1 MQLISGCAGLTH
13 SDEGNYTCE
22 VTNTDRS
29 ENGRRDATRMLKQ
42 TFRLEAINYIDHI
55 PRLEQSSGNVT
66 VRMTRIHIEVTLKSW
81 LSIPM
86 TINFQLIDV

>member
-1 MQLISGCAGLTH
+1 MQLRSGCAGLTH

-29 ENGRRDATRMLKQ
+29 ENGRRDATRMLRQ

-66 VRMTRIHIEVTLKSW
+66 VRRTRIHLQVT
-81 LSIPM
+81 M
-86 TINFQLIDV
+86 AEYTHDY

>member
-1 MQLISGCAGLTH
+1 MQLRSRCAGLTH

-29 ENGRRDATRMLKQ
+29 ENGRDATRMLKQ

-66 VRMTRIHIEVTLKSW
+66 VRMTRINIEVTLKFW
-81 LSIPM
+81 LSTPM
-86 TINFQLIDV
+86 NINFQLIDV